1 MLKAVPDAMAAF
13 LASLVAMDLAN
24 MPLFSAITRKMNWLT
39 SRQKVLAENVA
50 NVDTPQY
57 KAADLRPLD
66 FRNELAQA
74 EGRLQM
80 VSTDPAHLSGTVPA
94 SEGQE
99 QPLAD
104 AEERD
109 INGNTVSLEDEMM
122 KVSETMA
129 DYQLMTSL
137 YKKQIG
143 MLKEA
148 LGRGGSGGS

>member
-1 MLKAVPDAMAAF
+1 
-13 LASLVAMDLAN
+13 MDLAN
-24 MPLFSAITRKMNWLT
+24 LPLFSAITRKMNWLT

-74 EGRLQM
+74 EGRLQP
-80 VSTDPAHLSGTVPA
+80 VSTDPRHLSGTVLA
-94 SEGQE
+94 SEGEE

-109 INGNTVSLEDEMM
+109 ISGNTVSLEDEMM

-148 LGRGGSGGS
+148 LGRGGSGS

>member
-1 MLKAVPDAMAAF
+1 
-13 LASLVAMDLAN
+13 MDLAN